1 MRKSI
6 ATGFLGACLLFVC
19 LKAQAQESDTR
30 TVGFEQFRA
39 GDAIRLSGLD
49 SDATLNFGIPR
60 EEAVTAAALDLSMAL
75 SPALLPQLS
84 HVNVRL
90 NGRFVDTVTVDETRS
105 GARIESSLTIDPR
118 LFADYNQLELEFIG
132 HYAEQCE
139 NPAHSSLWVEIS
151 PESRLT
157 LTTELL
163 DIRTGLSALPV
174 PFFDP
179 RDNRELV
186 LPVVF
191 AGSPSPAMLEAAG
204 MLASWFGMQASYRG
218 ARFPVS
224 VGAMPNRHALVLA
237 TNETLPAGLDAAPV
251 EEPTVSVLPSP
262 DNPRIKRLLVQGA
275 TVDQVRTAALGLIE
289 GQILMTGDR
298 ATVEAVQPPPP
309 RAVNDVPAWMDTDRP
324 VRLGDLVDSA
334 ESLQVQGHQPPPVT
348 INARIPPDLYTGFYE
363 GVDMDLRY
371 RYTRPSAPDGSRLA
385 VLVNNRFVRSLA
397 LRPDTSDGQAS
408 RIQLPLLDR
417 DRSRARDELRLPAFQ
432 LGADNRLQF
441 HFSHDFQQAGA
452 CQSAPIANIY
462 SAIDPDSTID
472 LTGFPRHASMPDLA
486 LFANAGY
493 PFTRYAD
500 LSRTTAVLPNGY
512 AVTDIEAL
520 LFTLGRLGRLSGLAG
535 TRVDVVR
542 QSELGESDDDLLLVG
557 TEPDWLRQSAED
569 ADGSGPPLL
578 IESAR
583 RTLRRATE
591 SASGLTTT
599 ISARGDL
606 GMLVGFESPFA
617 PGASVVAVAGNSAAG
632 LQQAV
637 SALADPAR
645 IDRVRHGVTVVTD
658 DQVRSVNTGH
668 TYAIGNLTWW
678 QRVWLYF
685 AGHPLLLTVLA
696 VVAGLILAVLAFW
709 LLRGVAA
716 ARTRH

>member
-1 MRKSI
+1 M
-6 ATGFLGACLLFVC
+6 
-19 LKAQAQESDTR
+19 AQAEDTR
-30 TVGFEQFRA
+30 TIGFDQLSA
-39 GDAIRLSGLD
+39 GEAIRLSGLD
-49 SDATLNFGIPR
+49 NDATLDFGIPR
-60 EEAVTAAALDLSMAL
+60 EEAVTAATLDLTMAL

-90 NGRFVDTVTVDETRS
+90 NGRFVDTIAVDETRS

-118 LFADYNQLELEFIG
+118 LFADYNQLQLEFIG

-157 LTTELL
+157 LDTELL

-191 AGSPSPAMLEAAG
+191 GGSPSPAMLEAAG
-204 MLASWFGMQASYRG
+204 MLAGWFGMQASYRG

-224 VGAMPNRHALVLA
+224 VRAMPDRHALVLA
-237 TNETLPAGLDAAPV
+237 TNETLPAGLDSPPV
-251 EEPTVSVLPSP
+251 EQPTVSVLSSP

-298 ATVEAVQPPPP
+298 ATVESVQPPPP

-324 VRLGDLVDSA
+324 VRLGDLADSA
-334 ESLQVQGHQPPPVT
+334 ESLQVKGHQPLPITV
-348 INARIPPDLYTGFYE
+348 NARIPPDLYTGFFE

-397 LRPDTSDGQAS
+397 LQPDTSDGQAS

-432 LGADNRLQF
+432 LGTDNRLQF

-452 CQSAPIANIY
+452 CQSAPSANVY

-472 LTGFPRHASMPDLA
+472 LTGFPRHAPMPDLA

-500 LSRTTAVLPNGY
+500 LSRTTAVLPDSY
-512 AVTDIEAL
+512 AATDIEAL
-520 LFTLGRLGRLSGLAG
+520 LFTLGRLGRLSGLTG
-535 TRVDVVR
+535 TRVEVVR
-542 QSELGESDDDLLLVG
+542 QSDLGESNDDLLLVG
-557 TEPDWLRQSAED
+557 AEPDWLRQSTGN
-569 ADGSGPPLL
+569 ADDSGPPLL
-578 IESAR
+578 VESAR
-583 RTLRRATE
+583 RTLRRAAE
-591 SASGLTTT
+591 STSGLTTT

-617 PGASVVAVAGNSAAG
+617 PGSSVVAVAGNSAAG
-632 LQQAV
+632 LKQAV

-658 DQVRSVNTGH
+658 EQVRSVNTGH

>member
-1 MRKSI
+1 M
-6 ATGFLGACLLFVC
+6 
-19 LKAQAQESDTR
+19 AQAQDTR
-30 TVGFEQFRA
+30 TIGFDQLRA
-39 GDAIRLSGLD
+39 GEAVRLSGLD
-49 SDATLNFGIPR
+49 NDATLDFGIPR
-60 EEAVTAAALDLSMAL
+60 EEAVTAATLDLSMAL

-90 NGRFVDTVTVDETRS
+90 NGRFVDTIVVDETRS
-105 GARIESSLTIDPR
+105 GARIESSLAVDPR
-118 LFADYNQLELEFIG
+118 LFADYNQLQLEFIG

-157 LTTELL
+157 LDTELL

-191 AGSPSPAMLEAAG
+191 GGSPSPAMLEAAG
-204 MLASWFGMQASYRG
+204 MLAGWFGMQASYRG

-224 VGAMPNRHALVLA
+224 VRGMPDRHALVLA
-237 TNETLPAGLDAAPV
+237 TNETLPAGLDAPPV
-251 EEPTVSVLPSP
+251 EQPTVSVLSSP

-275 TVDQVRTAALGLIE
+275 TVDQVRTATLGLIE

-298 ATVEAVQPPPP
+298 ATVESVQPPPP

-324 VRLGDLVDSA
+324 VRLGDLADSA
-334 ESLQVQGHQPPPVT
+334 ESLQVKGHRPQPIT
-348 INARIPPDLYTGFYE
+348 INARIPPDIYTGFFE

-397 LRPDTSDGQAS
+397 LQPDTSDGQAS

-452 CQSAPIANIY
+452 CQSAPTANIY

-472 LTGFPRHASMPDLA
+472 LTGFPRHAPMPDLA

-500 LSRTTAVLPNGY
+500 LSRTTAVLPDGY
-512 AVTDIEAL
+512 ATTDIEAL

-535 TRVDVVR
+535 TRVEVVR
-542 QSELGESDDDLLLVG
+542 QSDLGESDDDLLLVG
-557 TEPDWLRQSAED
+557 AEPDWLRQSADD
-569 ADGSGPPLL
+569 ADDSGPPLL
-578 IESAR
+578 IGSAR
-583 RTLRRATE
+583 RTLRRAAE
-591 SASGLTTT
+591 STPGLTTT
-599 ISARGDL
+599 ISARGAL

-617 PGASVVAVAGNSAAG
+617 PGSSVVAVAGNSAAG

-658 DQVRSVNTGH
+658 EQVRSVNTGH

-696 VVAGLILAVLAFW
+696 VLAGLILAVLAFW